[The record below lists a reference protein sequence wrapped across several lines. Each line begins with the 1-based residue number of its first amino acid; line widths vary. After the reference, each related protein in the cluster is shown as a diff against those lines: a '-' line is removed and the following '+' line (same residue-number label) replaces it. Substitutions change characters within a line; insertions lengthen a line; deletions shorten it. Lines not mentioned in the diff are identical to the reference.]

1 MRSKK
6 VYDQIFKSKHNN
18 WRIKHDHKNCI
29 NLDYQP
35 DQLQQPD
42 QPQQLIPKWVK
53 VTKSRFDEIKSIT
66 TENRKKTIIDK
77 KEITLD
83 NPEKLVGDIVSRKV
97 NKKKGN
103 KKIQQ
108 YCR

>member
-6 VYDQIFKSKHNN
+6 KYQIFKSKNNN
-18 WRIKHDHKNCI
+18 WRIKHDHKNCVY
-29 NLDYQP
+29 LDY
-35 DQLQQPD
+35 QPD

-83 NPEKLVGDIVSRKV
+83 NPEKLVGDIVSGKV
-97 NKKKGN
+97 NKKKKSN